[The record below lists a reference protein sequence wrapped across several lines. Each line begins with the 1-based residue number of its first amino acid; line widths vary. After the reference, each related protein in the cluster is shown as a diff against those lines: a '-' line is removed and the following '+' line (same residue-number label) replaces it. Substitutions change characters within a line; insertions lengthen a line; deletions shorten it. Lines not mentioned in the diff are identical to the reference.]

1 MPATV
6 LFPPVLETKRTKKSK
21 TFSVICR
28 FLLQLEALWL
38 LGLVEKVKTR
48 RKHTQKIYSDAPSNE
63 MSA

>member
-1 MPATV
+1 M
-6 LFPPVLETKRTKKSK
+6 
-21 TFSVICR
+21 ICR